1 MEKANL
7 VPIHKKED
15 KTLIKNYRPISFLSI
30 FGKIFERVIYNSLFN
45 YFLSNTLFVPSQS
58 GFLTGDSSIAQLL
71 SIIREMQTAI
81 DNNPTVDL
89 SGFLTFPKHLTKSD
103 MMVLFLN

>member
-15 KTLIKNYRPISFLSI
+15 KTLIKNYRPISLLSI

-89 SGFLTFPKHLTKSD
+89 RGFLTFPKHLTKSD